1 VASTALHRGTGHRTA
16 ALELGPRAPVPTAPP
31 NVGRMRAAVYD
42 RFGDESVLRIVEDH
56 PEPPVGPDV
65 VLVRATAAGVNPVD
79 IGIRGG
85 YLAGA
90 YPHHFPIT
98 PGWDLA
104 GVVERVGPAV
114 VDFAPGDEVFGYV
127 RRDDVQW
134 GTAAELVP
142 VPQRCLAHKPGSL
155 SFAEAG
161 ALPLAGLTA
170 YQALA
175 EVLDVGEGD
184 RVLVHRASGGVGFF
198 AVQIAV
204 ALGAHVIGTASPRNH
219 GFLRDGGAAEVLDYA
234 AGPISGQLGE
244 PVDAVLDLVGGDTLA
259 DAPKQVR
266 DRARI
271 ASVVDPGVLE
281 MGGRYVFVRPDQH
294 DLEELGRMADAG
306 QLRVPIAKAFP
317 LEQIADAQRLVAGGH
332 VRGKVVV
339 TIR

>member
-1 VASTALHRGTGHRTA
+1 MRGIA
-16 ALELGPRAPVPTAPP
+16 
-31 NVGRMRAAVYD
+31 YD
-42 RFGDESVLRIVEDH
+42 RFGGEDVLELRDDL

-65 VLVRATAAGVNPVD
+65 VLVRAHAAGVNPVD
-79 IGIRGG
+79 LTIRSGG
-85 YLAGA
+85 LATA

-98 PGWDLA
+98 PGWDLS
-104 GVVERVGPAV
+104 GVVEQVGPAV
-114 VDFAPGDEVFGYV
+114 IAFRPGDEVVGYV

-134 GTAAELVP
+134 GTTAELVP
-142 VPQRCLAHKPGSL
+142 APQRCLAHKPESL
-155 SFAEAG
+155 SFVEAG

-170 YQALA
+170 YQALTEA
-175 EVLDVGEGD
+175 LDIGEGD

-219 GFLRDGGAAEVLDYA
+219 GFLRDAGVAETLDYS
-234 AGPISGQLGE
+234 AGPISAQLSE
-244 PVDAVLDLVGGDTLA
+244 PVDAVLDLVGGDSLA

-271 ASVVDPGVLE
+271 ASVVDPVVNE
-281 MGGRYVFVRPDQH
+281 MGGRYVFVRPDSH
-294 DLEELGRMADAG
+294 DLEELARMADAG

-317 LEQIADAQRLVAGGH
+317 LEQAAEAQRLVAGGH

-339 TIR
+339 TLR